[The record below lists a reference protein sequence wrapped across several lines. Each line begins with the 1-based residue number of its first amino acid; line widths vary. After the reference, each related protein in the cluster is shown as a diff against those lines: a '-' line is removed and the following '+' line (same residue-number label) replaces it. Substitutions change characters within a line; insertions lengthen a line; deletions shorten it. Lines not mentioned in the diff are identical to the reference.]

1 MLAVAGVWVAINL
14 LLMGLLVG
22 VVLENDSFAF
32 GQADL
37 PEDVG
42 LLALDLEPNA
52 ARIRNISKGSA
63 CTSKSAHCTQSC
75 VTSLRPPNSRAY
87 SVPTTAL
94 LI

>member
-42 LLALDLEPNA
+42 LLVLDLEPRAESRKDTRYSQRFRPHPANLL
-52 ARIRNISKGSA
+52 
-63 CTSKSAHCTQSC
+63 TEH
-75 VTSLRPPNSRAY
+75 SLA
-87 SVPTTAL
+87 
-94 LI
+94 